1 LPRLETINF
10 TFYSVYNNRIGYDDK
25 GRLALQAYVLGALV
39 DGFSVRAPPK
49 LTSLSFHN
57 LRTWHLSCL
66 ESPPFQT
73 VLTTLRHL
81 HLSVLFDS
89 APDPFRFSSRWCHFW
104 DTLPRIILAPTQD
117 ALTELTLHSDE
128 PVGAWSGFS
137 LTGLHFPHLYAV
149 SLRNFIFM
157 SSVGIVPF
165 VLQHASTLTRLEILS
180 CTLPLNDEISLS
192 PSDSDSPSTAP
203 TPAEESSFGPD
214 SWHPIWDRFAAEL
227 TTLIML
233 RVDGP
238 EFLHTSSTLWEIG
251 ANEQHDAADVAA
263 LRRFRMIVAAR
274 SLGELSEE
282 A

>member
-1 LPRLETINF
+1 
-10 TFYSVYNNRIGYDDK
+10 
-25 GRLALQAYVLGALV
+25 
-39 DGFSVRAPPK
+39 
-49 LTSLSFHN
+49 
-57 LRTWHLSCL
+57 
-66 ESPPFQT
+66 
-73 VLTTLRHL
+73 
-81 HLSVLFDS
+81 
-89 APDPFRFSSRWCHFW
+89 
-104 DTLPRIILAPTQD
+104 
-117 ALTELTLHSDE
+117 
-128 PVGAWSGFS
+128 
-137 LTGLHFPHLYAV
+137 
-149 SLRNFIFM
+149 M
-157 SSVGIVPF
+157 PF